1 MRQYLLGA
9 DGGGSKTAVVLT
21 DSELHVIA
29 LKQYGRSNPGDIGY
43 DATEKLIRTAFD
55 EICLDNGIKKSEI
68 AAVFA
73 GIAGLTSGNHVGELI
88 SALEADF
95 PHASIDCSHDGINVL
110 YGSFPNGED
119 GAIII
124 CGTGSSCF
132 AKVGGAIYRIGGCGQ
147 FDLKGNG
154 YEIGK
159 AAFAHVF
166 RTMDG
171 RDEYGYL
178 AKSLDAKFDGSCHNH
193 IFAINDYTKTEFARF
208 APMVFEAARHGD
220 NAAAAILEDHLG
232 YVAELI
238 RTAANCYGGKP
249 YSVAL
254 AGGIFKDPLAYEI
267 LLKNVPA
274 NATVFRME
282 REPYLGAAAKARAQF
297 LGEGRLTPTAFLKKK
312 FPLK

>member
-1 MRQYLLGA
+1 MNRYLLGA

-21 DSELHVIA
+21 DPDLNVLA

-43 DATEKLIRTAFD
+43 AATEQLIRDAFG
-55 EICLDNGIKKSEI
+55 EICRENGVQSDEI
-68 AAVFA
+68 AAIFA
-73 GIAGLTSGNHVGELI
+73 GIAGLTSGNHVAELI
-88 SALEADF
+88 SALENDF
-95 PHASIDCSHDGINVL
+95 PHAAIDCSHDGINVL

-132 AKVGGAIYRIGGCGQ
+132 VKVGSSVYRIGGCGQ

-171 RDEYGYL
+171 RDAYGML
-178 AKSLDAKFDGSCHNH
+178 ADSLNKRFGGSCHAH

-208 APMVFEAARHGD
+208 APMVFDAAKQGD
-220 NAAAAILEDHLG
+220 PAAMAILEDNLG

-238 RTAANCYGGKP
+238 RTAANCFAGKP

-254 AGGIFKDPLAYEI
+254 AGGIFKDPLAHE
-267 LLKNVPA
+267 LVADKVPA
-274 NATVFRME
+274 NARLFCME
-282 REPYLGAAAKARAQF
+282 REPYLGAAAKARAQL
-297 LGEGRLTPTAFLKKK
+297 LGEGRLTPTE
-312 FPLK
+312 FPHFRK